1 MARRNNV
8 LENVRGGQ
16 RNARNPRGNYRFR
29 NRNNNSLN
37 NNTNTNRRNVRRVF
51 KARSFKG
58 RPLRRFGAGPVQ
70 FEGQGEVNAP
80 RRGRF
85 RRTRRNFAFRRFN
98 KNMRTKQNFKK
109 NKDQKTADQM
119 DMELD
124 TYMGGEATRAKL
136 DADLTNYF
144 SQPEANN

>member
-16 RNARNPRGNYRFR
+16 RNTRNPRGNYRFR
-29 NRNNNSLN
+29 NRNNNSVN
-37 NNTNTNRRNVRRVF
+37 NNTNNNRRNVRRVF
-51 KARSFKG
+51 KAKTFKG
-58 RPLRRFGAGPVQ
+58 RALRRFGGGQAPV
-70 FEGQGEVNAP
+70 ENQGESNPA

-85 RRTRRNFAFRRFN
+85 RRPRRNFAFRRFN

-144 SQPEANN
+144 SQPETTN